1 MPSPRRLIAI
11 MSGCALLAG
20 VGGFVAASFVL
31 SPAESAARTTP
42 PAAGPISVP
51 VTRTVLQS
59 KVVTRGDVNFSD
71 PVQITI
77 PAGSGTQVLTGRV
90 PDAGAEVTEGIVL
103 AEVSGRPVIAL
114 GGALPSYRTL
124 VPGSTGPDVRQL
136 QEALTRLG
144 YSPGEV
150 DGGYDGEVAAA
161 VAALYAAVGYAA
173 PSPSAEASAALD
185 AAKQRESTAA
195 KQVGDA
201 QAALTAAGKGPT
213 RSAKLAANAAVN
225 AADAALAQAK
235 AQNPANPA
243 AVQAAQDQ
251 LDIAKAQRAET
262 LADPDT
268 SQQESALES
277 AQSELDAAQ
286 KALTEA
292 EAAVA
297 TPLPNSEAVYLTSLP
312 RRVDE
317 VLIDTGAVL
326 NGPLMQVSG
335 AALQVKV
342 TVSEDEAALLTVG
355 MTAQLTIPGTGAVA
369 ATISSVATAP
379 PTADAADATRRE
391 VVLAPA
397 QLATEQATALRGAN
411 IKVIIDVASTQGEVL
426 AVPLAALFS
435 DADANTQVEVLAAD
449 GSTRFQRVTTGLTA
463 GGQVEVHPVD
473 AAGTPVAESAGTLDQ
488 TSLVVVGR

>member
-11 MSGCALLAG
+11 TSGCALLAG
-20 VGGFVAASFVL
+20 VGGFIAAAFVL
-31 SPAESAARTTP
+31 SPAESAARSTP
-42 PAAGPISVP
+42 PPAGPISVP

-59 KVVTRGDVNFSD
+59 TVVTRGDVNYSD

-90 PDAGAEVTEGIVL
+90 PDAGAEVTEGMVL

-114 GGALPSYRTL
+114 GGPLPSYRTL
-124 VPGSTGPDVRQL
+124 VPGSTGPDVRQV

-144 YSPGEV
+144 YHPGDV
-150 DGGYDGEVAAA
+150 DGVYDGEVAAA
-161 VAALYAAVGYAA
+161 VAALYAAVGYSAPSAA
-173 PSPSAEASAALD
+173 PEATAALD
-185 AAKQRESTAA
+185 AAKQRESAA
-195 KQVGDA
+195 DKQVADA
-201 QAALTAAGKGPT
+201 DAALTAAGKGPT
-213 RSAKLAANAAVN
+213 KSAKLAADAAVS

-235 AQNPANPA
+235 AQTPANPA
-243 AVQAAQDQ
+243 AVEAAQDQ

-268 SQQESALES
+268 SQQESALRV
-277 AQSELDAAQ
+277 AQDELAAAQ
-286 KALTEA
+286 TALAEA
-292 EAAVA
+292 ESAVA
-297 TPLPNSEAVYLTSLP
+297 TPLPNSETVYLTSLP

-317 VLIDTGAVL
+317 VLIKTGAVL
-326 NGPLMQVSG
+326 DGPLLQVSG
-335 AALQVKV
+335 ATLQVKV
-342 TVSEDEAALLTVG
+342 TVSEDEAALLTAG
-355 MTAQLTIPGTGAVA
+355 MTAQLTVPGTGSVA
-369 ATISSVATAP
+369 ATISSVATSP
-379 PTADAADATRRE
+379 PTTDAADATRRE
-391 VVLAPA
+391 VILAPA
-397 QLATEQATALRGAN
+397 QLTTEQSTALRGAN
-411 IKVIIDVASTQGEVL
+411 IKVIIDVASTEGEVL

-473 AAGTPVAESAGTLDQ
+473 PDGAPIAESADTLDQ

>member
-185 AAKQRESTAA
+185 AAKQRESTA
-195 KQVGDA
+195 
-201 QAALTAAGKGPT
+201 P
-213 RSAKLAANAAVN
+213 S
-225 AADAALAQAK
+225 
-235 AQNPANPA
+235 
-243 AVQAAQDQ
+243 
-251 LDIAKAQRAET
+251 
-262 LADPDT
+262 
-268 SQQESALES
+268 
-277 AQSELDAAQ
+277 
-286 KALTEA
+286 
-292 EAAVA
+292 
-297 TPLPNSEAVYLTSLP
+297 
-312 RRVDE
+312 
-317 VLIDTGAVL
+317 
-326 NGPLMQVSG
+326 
-335 AALQVKV
+335 
-342 TVSEDEAALLTVG
+342 
-355 MTAQLTIPGTGAVA
+355 PG
-369 ATISSVATAP
+369 AP
-379 PTADAADATRRE
+379 P
-391 VVLAPA
+391 L
-397 QLATEQATALRGAN
+397 G
-411 IKVIIDVASTQGEVL
+411 
-426 AVPLAALFS
+426 
-435 DADANTQVEVLAAD
+435 
-449 GSTRFQRVTTGLTA
+449 
-463 GGQVEVHPVD
+463 H
-473 AAGTPVAESAGTLDQ
+473 
-488 TSLVVVGR
+488 